1 MDNFAVARQ
10 NMVDNQIRAN
20 KVTDP
25 ALIEAFSSIPREDFV
40 PPDKEAVAYV
50 DEDLPIGEG
59 RFLIEPMVMSRLLQ
73 EANINE
79 ADIVLDVGCCTGYST
94 AIISRLAAS
103 VIGIDERQS
112 HIDTANKNLAKL
124 EIDNAGVILRDL
136 VDGYSEQM
144 PYSLIIINGAVQYI
158 PENLFDQLIDGG
170 RLVAIVKER
179 GEKLGKAKIYSK
191 LTNSISSRFL
201 FDAGTPSIRSF
212 SKAHG
217 FQF

>member
-10 NMVDNQIRAN
+10 NMVDNQIRSN

-25 ALIEAFSSIPREDFV
+25 ALIEAFLSIPREDFV
-40 PPDKEAVAYV
+40 PSDKEAVAYV

-79 ADIVLDVGCCTGYST
+79 TDIVLDVGCCTGYST
-94 AIISRLAAS
+94 AIISRLEAS

-191 LTNSISSRFL
+191 LTNSISN
-201 FDAGTPSIRSF
+201 GPSLIFPFNLTILR
-212 SKAHG
+212 
-217 FQF
+217 

>member
-25 ALIEAFSSIPREDFV
+25 ALIEAFLSIPREDFV
-40 PPDKEAVAYV
+40 PSDKEAVAYV

-59 RFLIEPMVMSRLLQ
+59 RFLIEPMIMSRLLQ

-94 AIISRLAAS
+94 AIISRVAAS

-191 LTNSISSRFL
+191 LTNSISN
-201 FDAGTPSIRSF
+201 GPSLIFPFNLTILR
-212 SKAHG
+212 
-217 FQF
+217 